1 VCELPGVR
9 TLRRESSIPNARAG
23 SLPWSPVHPFPPS
36 HPLAWLA
43 PHAARRREAGLRREL
58 RPRSA
63 SDGLLDLAGNDY
75 LGLTTDPRVIGGALK
90 ALHTWGAG
98 ATGSRLVTGTTTL
111 HAELERELAAFC
123 GAESGLV
130 FSSGYAAN
138 LGLLTALS
146 GPDALIV
153 SDAANHASLVDAC
166 RLARARVVVVPHDDP
181 AAVDAVLA
189 GRPEPRALVVTES
202 VNSVDGGLAP
212 VRDLHAVCRNRGA
225 LLVVDEAHGL
235 GVVGPG
241 GRGLLAQ
248 VGLAGADDVV
258 VTVTLSKALGS
269 QGGAVLGP
277 TEVTAHLVDTARSFI
292 FDTGLAPAS
301 VGAALAA
308 LQVLRDEP
316 DRPAAVLRAAAELA
330 DAAGV
335 AAPPSAVVSVVLGDP
350 VRAVDAARTCAAL
363 GVRVGCF
370 RPPSVPEGTSRL
382 RVTARATL
390 TEADKALV
398 RAVLAEVLATAPTG

>member
-1 VCELPGVR
+1 M
-9 TLRRESSIPNARAG
+9 
-23 SLPWSPVHPFPPS
+23 
-36 HPLAWLA
+36 
-43 PHAARRREAGLRREL
+43 
-58 RPRSA
+58 
-63 SDGLLDLAGNDY
+63 LDLAGNDY
-75 LGLTTDPRVIGGALK
+75 LGLTGDPRVIAGGVDALQ
-90 ALHTWGAG
+90 TWGAG
-98 ATGSRLVTGTTTL
+98 STGSRLVTGTTAL
-111 HAELERELAAFC
+111 HDELERELAGFC

-138 LGLLTALS
+138 LGVLTALT
-146 GPDALIV
+146 GPGTVIV

-166 RLARARVVVVPHDDP
+166 RLSRARVEVVPHDDP
-181 AAVDAVLA
+181 AVVDAVLA
-189 GRPEPRALVVTES
+189 AREEPRALVVTES

-212 VRDLHAVCRNRGA
+212 LRELHAVCRERGA

-277 TEVTAHLVDTARSFI
+277 AAVTAHLVDTARSFI
-292 FDTGLAPAS
+292 FDTGLAPAP

-308 LQVLRDEP
+308 LRVLQAEP
-316 DRPAAVLRAAAELA
+316 GRPSAVLRAAAELA

-335 AAPPSAVVSVVLGDP
+335 PAPASAVVSVVLGDP
-350 VRAVDAARTCAAL
+350 ARAVDAARACAER
-363 GVRVGCF
+363 GIRVGCF

-382 RVTARATL
+382 RLTARATL
-390 TEADKALV
+390 TDADIALV
-398 RAVLAEVLATAPTG
+398 RRVLAEVLAPAAAR

>member
-1 VCELPGVR
+1 MP
-9 TLRRESSIPNARAG
+9 
-23 SLPWSPVHPFPPS
+23 PFPPS
-36 HPLAWLA
+36 HPLAWLD
-43 PHAARRREAGLRREL
+43 PHAAGRREAGLRREL
-58 RPRSA
+58 RPRGVA
-63 SDGLLDLAGNDY
+63 DGLLDLAGNDY
-75 LGLTTDPRVIGGALK
+75 LGLTGDPRVVEGAVS
-90 ALHTWGAG
+90 AVRTWGAG
-98 ATGSRLVTGTTTL
+98 STGSRLVTGTTAL
-111 HAELERELAAFC
+111 HAELERELADFC
-123 GAESGLV
+123 GAQSCLV

-138 LGLLTALS
+138 LGVLTALS
-146 GPDALIV
+146 GPGALIV

-166 RLARARVVVVPHDDP
+166 RLSRARIAVVPRDDP

-189 GRPEPRALVVTES
+189 ARTEPRALVVTES

-212 VRDLHAVCRNRGA
+212 VRELHAVCRERGA

-241 GRGLLAQ
+241 GRGLLTA

-277 TEVTAHLVDTARSFI
+277 AAVTEHLVDTARSFI

-308 LQVLRDEP
+308 VKVLRAEP
-316 DRPAAVLRAAAELA
+316 DRPLAVLRAAAELA
-330 DAAGV
+330 AAAGV
-335 AAPPSAVVSVVLGDP
+335 PAPPSAVVSVVLGDP
-350 VRAVDAARTCAAL
+350 ERAVGAARACAAR

-382 RVTARATL
+382 RLTARATL
-390 TEADKALV
+390 TAEDTALV
-398 RAVLAEVLATAPTG
+398 RAVLAEVLAPAAAR